1 MGSVRA
7 STEKLG
13 IVRVL
18 GDEEG
23 IVLLA
28 EIARELSR
36 GAEYAVGDHPR
47 ERDEGGHLA
56 PPRRQLAD
64 HRPIG
69 REVRSRG
76 GGRDDIRLGL
86 VSRQRVIGGRVV
98 DDGPMADRADHRHG
112 VHDSGHPRQQLAHRQ
127 ARHAR
132 GDRLELAAQLGR
144 RVRLHVERVLLGD
157 AAELVKED
165 HRLGPHLQA
174 RLRLGP
180 QGGRQAQPQ
189 CSQGPDL
196 EHLPAREHRT
206 IEVGT
211 SPGSWH
217 SWSPGSGQERID
229 PLSLFNLYKQSGEFD
244 SRFYPGFARRFP
256 V

>member
-1 MGSVRA
+1 M
-7 STEKLG
+7 
-13 IVRVL
+13 
-18 GDEEG
+18 
-23 IVLLA
+23 LLA
-28 EIARELSR
+28 EIARELSW
-36 GAEYAVGDHPR
+36 GAEYAVSDHPR
-47 ERDEGGHLA
+47 ERDEGGHRA

-69 REVRSRG
+69 REVRGRG
-76 GGRDDIRLGL
+76 GGRDAIRLGL

-98 DDGPMADRADHRHG
+98 EGGPMADRADHRHG
-112 VHDSGHPRQQLAHRQ
+112 IHDLGHPRQQLAHRQ

-132 GDRLELAAQLGR
+132 GNRLELAAQLGR

-174 RLRLGP
+174 RLCLGP
-180 QGGRQAQPQ
+180 QGGRQAQAQ

-196 EHLPAREHRT
+196 EHPPAREHRT

-211 SPGSWH
+211 RPGSWH
-217 SWSPGSGQERID
+217 SGFPGSGQERTD
-229 PLSLFNLYKQSGEFD
+229 PFRCSTLYKQSGEFD
-244 SRFYPGFARRFP
+244 SRLYPGFARRFP